1 MSWIV
6 KLGKKGKKIVKK
18 IITPAE
24 KHYVGYTRRI
34 ERVKTGER
42 ICAMTFDDGP
52 MGLPASPDRFEGKT
66 LTDVLLDTLAQ
77 YGAKGSFDVI
87 GDTSENYPDE
97 AGKLGSAAWGGV
109 KFDHYPDIHCDDK
122 GGAVHNDRLIR
133 RMLDEGHQIT
143 NHGYRHII
151 FGKKPFVYGAREYL
165 PGFDAAVADLTR
177 LDTLM
182 RECYG
187 YTLTLARP
195 PHYVDKM
202 AGGFT
207 SYDVYERMGYQ
218 YMAASFDGAGW
229 LPSTHEDPEA
239 ALQAEID
246 AMVEPMRKALEKDP
260 DFFCGQIIFQKD
272 GYNMAKRTPVAFAL
286 GKQLALLKEYGY
298 RVVSVGELMEESPFT
313 DVGRDDPLFEKLV
326 APRTRT
332 SRVSRGKEMGVP
344 RLWVQLIV
352 CGALFVALIG
362 LKLLMPG
369 NLSALRGTLG
379 QWLVRDADFISA
391 FSAVGRAA
399 SGEQDWGDSL
409 SEAYVAVFGGESKA
423 QEVSGNLIGMT
434 VSEQDVSDLTSA
446 RELPALAVGE
456 QRILGFS
463 YTTPLSGTVTSPFG
477 WRDDPNGAGE
487 CFHYGMDIAGEEGAS
502 VACFAD
508 GTVGTVGESNILGNY
523 VTVNH
528 EGGFSTLYAH
538 CSAITASAG
547 QSVKKGDA
555 IAKVGSTGNATGS
568 HLHFEVHDGEEYLN
582 PVYYAVP

>member
-182 RECYG
+182 RERYG

-229 LPSTHEDPEA
+229 LPGATLEDEVN
-239 ALQAEID
+239 
-246 AMVEPMRKALEKDP
+246 AMVEPMRRALEAGP
-260 DFFCGQIIFQKD
+260 DAFCGQIIFQKD
-272 GYNMAKRTPVAFAL
+272 GCNMLHRTPVAFAL
-286 GKQLALLKEYGY
+286 PKQLELLKSYGY
-298 RVVSVGELMEESPFT
+298 RVVSVGELTEHSMFADLLPT
-313 DVGRDDPLFEKLV
+313 HPLYAKVATLAKEKPVAYSDNTVKLDRAMTNLEFAHLV
-326 APRTRT
+326 APMPKAVMTQRQKDEAAVGYAVANGLLSSPPHRHA
-332 SRVSRGKEMGVP
+332 P
-344 RLWVQLIV
+344 LRLPLTP
-352 CGALFVALIG
+352 AAARLFAAQP
-362 LKLLMPG
+362 K
-369 NLSALRGTLG
+369 SALRADVFAALKA
-379 QWLVRDADFISA
+379 DAC
-391 FSAVGRAA
+391 
-399 SGEQDWGDSL
+399 L
-409 SEAYVAVFGGESKA
+409 K
-423 QEVSGNLIGMT
+423 NMT
-434 VSEQDVSDLTSA
+434 
-446 RELPALAVGE
+446 RP
-456 QRILGFS
+456 
-463 YTTPLSGTVTSPFG
+463 
-477 WRDDPNGAGE
+477 
-487 CFHYGMDIAGEEGAS
+487 
-502 VACFAD
+502 
-508 GTVGTVGESNILGNY
+508 
-523 VTVNH
+523 
-528 EGGFSTLYAH
+528 
-538 CSAITASAG
+538 
-547 QSVKKGDA
+547 
-555 IAKVGSTGNATGS
+555 
-568 HLHFEVHDGEEYLN
+568 
-582 PVYYAVP
+582 